1 MLLSCE
7 SYLEAGDDRAAR
19 CLSRVNWQRQQR
31 RGNYVASSADADA
44 VMPDLDDL
52 LGPAKRQHL
61 EAYYEIAAG
70 ASHTDFAD
78 LAQSPYYQQPC
89 RRGVAPALLRGS
101 QLFSLARRRP
111 LLPCE
116 LMVIQGIPA
125 GGIAGDGILAKCY
138 PFVREMEEEWT
149 GSVVRQM
156 AGNSMHL
163 CQVGSVI
170 SLLIALSAELARKPE
185 TGQQPVAAPNVVR
198 RPAPENC
205 PLTYPMAD
213 VERHRSDQT

>member
-1 MLLSCE
+1 MMLFGRTLVLSCE

-19 CLSRVNWQRQQR
+19 CLCRMNLRRQQR
-31 RGNYVASSADADA
+31 RGSYFVASADADVA
-44 VMPDLDDL
+44 MPDLDDL

-78 LAQSPYYQQPC
+78 LAQSPYYQKPC
-89 RRGVAPALLRGS
+89 RKGVAPALLRGS

-116 LMVIQGIPA
+116 LMVIQGMPA
-125 GGIAGDGILAKCY
+125 GSIAGDGILAKCY
-138 PFVREMEEEWT
+138 PFVREMEEEWS

-170 SLLIALSAELARKPE
+170 SLLIALTAELARKPDA
-185 TGQQPVAAPNVVR
+185 GQQQHSAAPR
-198 RPAPENC
+198 CGPAASPGESC
-205 PLTYPMAD
+205 PST
-213 VERHRSDQT
+213 